1 MRINPLPQ
9 MGIPTLIYQPEKN
22 TVDIFAGCLSPSSYS
37 FMIMSDKVANAKIA
51 AESLSENRV
60 SPNFF

>member
-1 MRINPLPQ
+1 